1 MEPKNLQNRGPNPPK
16 SSPTEPRGVQDNP
29 KTEKQHI
36 PNKKEGG
43 APQPPPHFGGNCGQ
57 HGSKLASKIDQ
68 KLIKIDAKI
77 DQKIDASWDRFLD
90 GFWWISGTKMKP
102 SWHQNGI
109 KNGVVR
115 KSEKTHLELAR

>member
-1 MEPKNLQNRGPNPPK
+1 MLAANLYRK
-16 SSPTEPRGVQDNP
+16 SS
-29 KTEKQHI
+29 
-36 PNKKEGG
+36 
-43 APQPPPHFGGNCGQ
+43 
-57 HGSKLASKIDQ
+57 Q

-109 KNGVVR
+109 KIKVVR